1 MCIGTCPSNLGT
13 ALRATITIKLPGMA
27 KLMEDKIE
35 PGHNFIHKVCKKF
48 DLSAAQV
55 SNDEHVFNI
64 TNTRR
69 LGFYIV
75 SRYVCAVYI
84 CQVLLCTYVFMFIYI
99 K

>member
-69 LGFYIV
+69 LGIYIV
-75 SRYVCAVYI
+75 SRYVCAIYMPSVI
-84 CQVLLCTYVFMFIYI
+84 MHIYVNVHLH
-99 K
+99 